1 MQMTGTESIVTRG
14 RHRRDGANEGAPPR
28 GCLDG
33 TCRAGACRRRKAGGK
48 LRTGG
53 HAGKLLLAALLG
65 VAPPVFAEDCRQA
78 ITLFEQSRGATAG
91 EVDRR
96 LTEAVRLCPRHVEA
110 LLGLGR
116 VREEQGRLDEAEAL
130 YRSAREVDSENPAP
144 HAGLGDVHFAREDY
158 AGAVS
163 YYETFLGSLQ
173 SAMRLGGS
181 SLAGEEGRYREKLAL
196 ARRRAGHPEPALT
209 AAEIAR
215 NLTIVVSSTGERRSG
230 THYED
235 RTHIDVPIHFD
246 TNSARISPRSTAQ
259 IRQIARALGSRALR
273 RTRIRIDGHTDSRG
287 TAAYNRTLSE
297 RRAESVKR
305 ALVEEHDIS
314 GARLGDRRL
323 RRVPARRAERHPGGA
338 GGEPPR
344 HLREPGDTFT
354 ISNRSLRLSAN
365 RRVTFVN
372 LGTE

>member
-14 RHRRDGANEGAPPR
+14 GHRRDGANEGAPPR
-28 GCLDG
+28 GRLDG
-33 TCRAGACRRRKAGGK
+33 TCRAGACRRRKAGRK

-53 HAGKLLLAALLG
+53 HAGRLLLAGLLG
-65 VAPPVFAEDCRQA
+65 AAPPVFAEDCGQA

-91 EVDRR
+91 DVDRR

-130 YRSAREVDSENPAP
+130 YRSAWEMDSENPAP
-144 HAGLGDVHFAREDY
+144 YAGLGDVHFAREDY

-196 ARRRAGHPEPALT
+196 ARRRAGHPEPAVT

-230 THYED
+230 TPYED
-235 RTHIDVPIHFD
+235 RTHIDVPIYFD

-287 TAAYNRTLSE
+287 TAEYNRTLSE

-305 ALVEEHDIS
+305 ALVEEHGIS
-314 GARLGDRRL
+314 GARLETAGFGESRPVEPNDTREG
-323 RRVPARRAERHPGGA
+323 RA
-338 GGEPPR
+338 
-344 HLREPGDTFT
+344 
-354 ISNRSLRLSAN
+354 AN

-372 LGTE
+372 LGTG